1 MFFTTGMQSSAMEDF
16 SGLQGKSLYSGSGIL
31 WVRDYFFVSSISSF
45 AHATAISPR
54 PSNPL
59 KRGNVAKPLSLK
71 ARLSAYCLHDF

>member
-1 MFFTTGMQSSAMEDF
+1 MDSIGMEDF

-31 WVRDYFFVSSISSF
+31 WVRNYFFVSSISNF

-59 KRGNVAKPLSLK
+59 KRGNVAK
-71 ARLSAYCLHDF
+71 H